1 MMFDSAHIIGE
12 LARCRLAFKYIL
24 SDLTEDEYTWKP
36 SSDKWNILEIVCHL
50 YDEEREDF
58 RARIKYTID
67 PPGGPIP
74 LIDPQ
79 GWATTRKYGEQD
91 FAKMTNKFLNER
103 KSSLNWLESLKY
115 NNWDRTI
122 THPTLGKMSGS
133 LFLCNWLAHDYQHIR
148 QILSL
153 KHQYLQM
160 KTGESLTY
168 AGNWQVS
175 FQ

>member
-1 MMFDSAHIIGE
+1 MMFDSTYIIGE

-24 SDLTEDEYTWKP
+24 SDLSEEEYTWKP
-36 SSDKWNILEIVCHL
+36 GPDKWNILEIVCHL

-58 RARIKYTID
+58 KARIKFTID
-67 PPGGPIP
+67 PPPGPIP

-79 GWATTRKYGEQD
+79 GWATTRNYAGQN
-91 FAKMTNKFLNER
+91 FVQMTNKFLNER
-103 KSSLNWLESLKY
+103 KQSLQWLQSLKN

-122 THPTLGKMSGS
+122 IHPTLGSMSGS
-133 LFLCNWLAHDYQHIR
+133 VFLCNWVAHDYQHIR
-148 QILSL
+148 QILAL
-153 KHQYLQM
+153 KYEYLKV

-175 FQ
+175 YQ

>member
-1 MMFDSAHIIGE
+1 MRFDPTHIIGE
-12 LARCRLAFKYIL
+12 LARCRLAFKYLL
-24 SDLTEDEYTWKP
+24 SDLTEEEYTWKP
-36 SSDKWNILEIVCHL
+36 DHNKWNILEIVCHL

-58 RARIKYTID
+58 RARIKFTMD
-67 PPGGPIP
+67 PPAGPIP
-74 LIDPQ
+74 MIDPK
-79 GWATTRKYGEQD
+79 GWATSRNYAEQD
-91 FAKMTNKFLNER
+91 FTRMTNKFLTER
-103 KSSLNWLESLKY
+103 KNSLNWLQ
-115 NNWDRTI
+115 
-122 THPTLGKMSGS
+122 TLGNNDWNRTVMHSTLGSMSGK

-153 KHQYLQM
+153 KHEYLKM